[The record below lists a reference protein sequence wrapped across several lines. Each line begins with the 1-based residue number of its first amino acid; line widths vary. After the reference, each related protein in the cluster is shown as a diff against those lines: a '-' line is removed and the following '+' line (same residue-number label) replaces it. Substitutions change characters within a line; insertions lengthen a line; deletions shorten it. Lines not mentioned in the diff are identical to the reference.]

1 MNSFKEFDEILS
13 IDKQHL
19 FMMKLGGKTIELKS
33 YHQEIA
39 AIKLHCGVP
48 QTIVGQFNIARNM
61 ALYTFFFYSLGSE
74 VQLKTYTII
83 EHALRIKANRQ
94 DLMLRQ
100 LLMKA
105 NQKNWLCDVR
115 FRHVREPGPD
125 NHYCES
131 LPKVLP
137 QLRNESAHGVPP
149 LVWDCVGHIE
159 KCADLVNQ
167 LFIQPKKA
175 SCPSASVSDGS

>member
-1 MNSFKEFDEILS
+1 MDSFKEFNEILS

-19 FMMKLGGKTIELKS
+19 FMMKLGGKTIELES
-33 YHQEIA
+33 YHQEISM
-39 AIKLHCGVP
+39 IKLHSGVP
-48 QTIVGQFNIARNM
+48 QTINGQFNIARNM

-100 LLMKA
+100 LLIKA
-105 NQKNWLCDVR
+105 NQKNWLRDSG
-115 FRHVREPGPD
+115 FRHIKEPD
-125 NHYCES
+125 NANHYCAS

-167 LFIQPKKA
+167 LFRRRKD
-175 SCPSASVSDGS
+175 VSR

>member
-19 FMMKLGGKTIELKS
+19 FMMKLGGKTIELES
-33 YHQEIA
+33 YHREIA
-39 AIKLHCGVP
+39 HIKLHSGVP
-48 QTIVGQFNIARNM
+48 QTINGQFNIARNM

-100 LLMKA
+100 LLIMA
-105 NQKNWLCDVR
+105 NQKNWLCDAR
-115 FRHVREPGPD
+115 FRHIKEPDLD
-125 NHYCES
+125 NHYCDS

-167 LFIQPKKA
+167 LFVVPRKI
-175 SCPSASVSDGS
+175 SCH